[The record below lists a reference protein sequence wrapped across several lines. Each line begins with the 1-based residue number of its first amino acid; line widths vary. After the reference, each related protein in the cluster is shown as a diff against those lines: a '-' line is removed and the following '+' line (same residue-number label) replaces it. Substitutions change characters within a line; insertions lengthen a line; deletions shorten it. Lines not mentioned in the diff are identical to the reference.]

1 MKIGMLEHV
10 NVRTAKLDEMI
21 EWYDR
26 VLGMSAGWRP
36 NFPFP
41 GAWLYSG
48 DNKPTVH
55 LVGVDEEPVDGLKLE
70 HFAFS
75 AMGLK
80 DCVDHLKNQDV
91 KYELVAVEEAAII
104 QVNIF
109 DPDGNHIHIDY
120 PAHEKADVP
129 NEQIEIFTTLP
140 GVSQG
145 EA

>member
-10 NVRTAKLDEMI
+10 NLRTSKLDEMI

-26 VLGMSAGWRP
+26 ILHMPAGWRP

-55 LVGVDEEPVDGLKLE
+55 LVGVDEEPEDGLKLE

-80 DCVDHLKNQDV
+80 KCIEHLEHENV
-91 KYELVAVEEAAII
+91 PYELVEVEEARLV
-104 QVNIF
+104 QVNIH
-109 DPDGNHIHIDY
+109 DPDGNHIHIDF
-120 PAHEKADVP
+120 PVHEKGDIPGAKISV
-129 NEQIEIFTTLP
+129 FTTLP
-140 GVSQG
+140 GEVQG
-145 EA
+145 